1 MAVLL
6 RYIRFLSLDIAF
18 GAVVLSI
25 VIAKF
30 IGIEMPLSISLC
42 LGIAIWIIYTLD
54 HLIDAFKS
62 DKPPTIERHLFHRQ
76 HFRLLIG
83 ALILSLVAGAYIV
96 LSLPV
101 ITFMYGITLTMLVL
115 VYFGII
121 YVFKQFYL
129 KEVFVAAV
137 YALGVFVGPVS
148 LNNGQILP
156 TIAMLFLQTFLLAL
170 INLILFSSFEYDQDK
185 KDKNSSIV
193 LKLGQERI
201 SQLLKILFSV
211 LLIIQLYSIVDF
223 GFEIKMMVFNL
234 LFISMT
240 FVLWILQKWP
250 SFFTANERYRTIGD
264 GIFFIPGLWMLL

>member
-1 MAVLL
+1 M
-6 RYIRFLSLDIAF
+6 
-18 GAVVLSI
+18 I
-25 VIAKF
+25 V
-30 IGIEMPLSISLC
+30 GGL
-42 LGIAIWIIYTLD
+42 
-54 HLIDAFKS
+54 
-62 DKPPTIERHLFHRQ
+62 
-76 HFRLLIG
+76 
-83 ALILSLVAGAYIV
+83 YIV
-96 LSLPV
+96 LSLPA

-121 YVFKQFYL
+121 YFFKRFYF
-129 KEVFVAAV
+129 KELFVAVV

-148 LNNGQILP
+148 LNNGQIAP
-156 TIAMLFLQTFLLAL
+156 IIAMLFLQTFLLAL

-223 GFEIKMMVFNL
+223 GLDFKMIAFNL

-240 FVLWILQKWP
+240 LVLWSLQTWP
-250 SFFTANERYRTIGD
+250 AFFSINERYRTIGD
-264 GIFFIPGLWMLL
+264 GIFFIPALWMLL

>member
-1 MAVLL
+1 MALL
-6 RYIRFLSLDIAF
+6 
-18 GAVVLSI
+18 VMI
-25 VIAKF
+25 V
-30 IGIEMPLSISLC
+30 GGL
-42 LGIAIWIIYTLD
+42 
-54 HLIDAFKS
+54 
-62 DKPPTIERHLFHRQ
+62 
-76 HFRLLIG
+76 
-83 ALILSLVAGAYIV
+83 YIV
-96 LSLPV
+96 LSLPA

-121 YVFKQFYL
+121 YFFKRFYF
-129 KEVFVAAV
+129 KELFVAVV

-148 LNNGQILP
+148 LNNGQIAP
-156 TIAMLFLQTFLLAL
+156 IIAMLFLQTFLLAL

-223 GFEIKMMVFNL
+223 GLDFKMIAFNL

-240 FVLWILQKWP
+240 LVLWSLQTWP
-250 SFFTANERYRTIGD
+250 AFFSINERYRTIGD
-264 GIFFIPGLWMLL
+264 GIFFIPALWMLL

>member
-6 RYIRFLSLDIAF
+6 RYIRFLSLDIVF
-18 GAVVLSI
+18 GAVVLSF

-42 LGIAIWIIYTLD
+42 LGIAIWVIYTLD
-54 HLIDAFKS
+54 HLFDAFKS

-76 HFRLLIG
+76 HVRLLIA
-83 ALILSLVAGAYIV
+83 ALILSIVAGSYIV

-101 ITFMYGITLTMLVL
+101 ITFMYGISLTLLVIL
-115 VYFGII
+115 YFGII
-121 YVFKQFYL
+121 YFFKQFYL

-156 TIAMLFLQTFLLAL
+156 IIAMLFLQTFLLAL
-170 INLILFSSFEYDQDK
+170 INLILFSSFECTQDK
-185 KDKNSSIV
+185 NDQHASIV
-193 LKLGQERI
+193 LRLGQESTGR
-201 SQLLKILFSV
+201 LLKILFSV
-211 LLIIQLYSIVDF
+211 LLIIQMYSMVDF
-223 GFEIKMMVFNL
+223 GFDFKMMVFNL

-240 FVLWILQKWP
+240 LVLWILQKWP

-264 GIFFIPGLWMLL
+264 GIFFIPALWMLL